1 MRSQKEGTNEYQ
13 EEKFEIQKNF
23 VLSFYEVHALFMKK
37 TWHKIDFMSHWNFER
52 LSQFGIF

>member
-1 MRSQKEGTNEYQ
+1 
-13 EEKFEIQKNF
+13 
-23 VLSFYEVHALFMKK
+23 LFMKK